1 MAARLA
7 AGYVILSS
15 VSRSLLS
22 SDSEKTRRLAPG
34 PIALTWGI
42 LLLSIA
48 LLLGQAVASFA
59 VGRTGLP
66 ELALAIATALLVA
79 SAVLNARAA
88 GMKSE
93 RRHWEAENFSRLV
106 QALSRSMSPSAVIEA
121 IVHELG
127 SAVGADHVAIV
138 QMRPGGAILDVTFVS
153 MLPGS
158 QTTNAV
164 MPVRQLEP
172 ADTRRLAI
180 APRHTR
186 LPLPRHGTIREEVGL
201 LGAKPP
207 VWRAGAEH
215 GHPGGRPSLT
225 GIVAGVVEAWRS
237 RREPRPGDP
246 ARDGEEN
253 HAQQL
258 ANQVAHRL
266 RDAYGLRNTLAA
278 PLEDGGAVVGAIVLS
293 RRTQEPWTESAVRLL
308 NSAAGETS
316 LTLARVYSQQAAEE
330 EARTDQLTRLPNR
343 RHFDE
348 YCTLLASRRRLTDR
362 VAILAVDVDHFKRLN
377 DMYGH
382 QIGDQ
387 VLRAIGNAIQISVRE
402 DDLPARYGGEEFIV
416 LLRNPALGV
425 ALEIGERIRTTVREM
440 DLVDFGVTDRVTV
453 SVGVASGKGAGEP
466 ISDIVERAD
475 RALYA
480 AKRTGRDRVV
490 EAWPSDSN

>member
-1 MAARLA
+1 VA
-7 AGYVILSS
+7 
-15 VSRSLLS
+15 RSLPS
-22 SDSEKTRRLAPG
+22 SDSDRTPRLAPG

-48 LLLGQAVASFA
+48 LLLGQAVASFV

-66 ELALAIATALLVA
+66 ELALAVATALLVA

-88 GMKSE
+88 GVRSE

-138 QMRPGGAILDVTFVS
+138 QMRPGGAILDVSFVS

-172 ADTRRLAI
+172 ADTRLLRT
-180 APRHTR
+180 APRHGR
-186 LPLPRHGTIREEVGL
+186 LPRHGTIREEVGL

-207 VWRAGAEH
+207 VWRAGDEH
-215 GHPGGRPSLT
+215 GHPGRRPSLAGIVT
-225 GIVAGVVEAWRS
+225 GIVAAWR
-237 RREPRPGDP
+237 RRGETAPDEQGPE
-246 ARDGEEN
+246 EEN

-258 ANQVAHRL
+258 ANQIAYRL

-278 PLEDGGAVVGAIVLS
+278 PLEDGDAVVGAIVLS

-308 NSAAGETS
+308 NSAADETS

-382 QIGDQ
+382 QVGDQ

-402 DDLPARYGGEEFIV
+402 EDLPARYGGEEFTV
-416 LLRNPALGV
+416 LLRNPPPRV

-453 SVGVASGKGAGEP
+453 SVGVASGQAAGEP